1 MKPYPEYFHLIL
13 FHVRSFAVH
22 VYPISP
28 FILYGREKKE
38 SIFRDISTGR
48 SSISNKNSSRLS
60 IDVHTP
66 FQTHFIK
73 ELFIYLSTLVFLTIP
88 QFFLIDNRSIKKIPP
103 YNLDIN
109 YFSFLFL
116 PFAKRKKVR
125 VTTTTTSFSRGKFT
139 RLRNLSIIRIKRNIA
154 KQFRI
159 INETLFEEKRL
170 LVSRDFSV
178 NFFFLFLFFAKLFSR
193 QVWY

>member
-1 MKPYPEYFHLIL
+1 M
-13 FHVRSFAVH
+13 
-22 VYPISP
+22 YPISP

-109 YFSFLFL
+109 YFSFYHSRNE
-116 PFAKRKKVR
+116 RK
-125 VTTTTTSFSRGKFT
+125 
-139 RLRNLSIIRIKRNIA
+139 
-154 KQFRI
+154 
-159 INETLFEEKRL
+159 FELLLLLLL
-170 LVSRDFSV
+170 LVEANSRD
-178 NFFFLFLFFAKLFSR
+178 
-193 QVWY
+193 

>member
-1 MKPYPEYFHLIL
+1 M
-13 FHVRSFAVH
+13 H

-48 SSISNKNSSRLS
+48 SSIRNKNSSRLS
-60 IDVHTP
+60 IHVHTP

-88 QFFLIDNRSIKKIPP
+88 QFFLIDNRSIKKIPS

-109 YFSFLFL
+109 YFSFFFL

-125 VTTTTTSFSRGKFT
+125 VTTTTTSFNRGKFT

-170 LVSRDFSV
+170 LVSWDFSV
-178 NFFFLFLFFAKLFSR
+178 NFFFLFSFFCEIILSPSL
-193 QVWY
+193 VLI